1 MRETTMT
8 LVDPTC
14 MTVSDLELEPV
25 ACVQPGTSLAQAARV
40 LAATGLG
47 VLAIETVPLVE
58 VTEADVVEALASG
71 RSPVTQLVDISRA
84 APQFVR
90 PDTSADDAAA
100 IMVVTG
106 RRALIVVDEGRALG
120 AITLRSAIGA
130 LWGGKSWLGALRIA
144 LHVERA

>member
-1 MRETTMT
+1 MT

-14 MTVSDLELEPV
+14 MTVSDLALEPV
-25 ACVQPGTSLAQAARV
+25 ACVQPGTSLAQGARV

-47 VLAIETVPLVE
+47 VLAVETVPLAE

-71 RSPVTQLVDISRA
+71 RSPVTYLVEILRGGS
-84 APQFVR
+84 QFVR

-100 IMVVTG
+100 IMIVSG